1 MQHKAFDSD
10 KDFIKELMQGSRQ
23 VGGIDIPNI
32 GSKALAQA
40 CEALD
45 GPSHTR
51 ENHGKDTER
60 RKA

>member
-1 MQHKAFDSD
+1 MQHKAFESD
-10 KDFIKELMQGSRQ
+10 EDFIKGLMQGSRQ
-23 VGGIDIPNI
+23 VGGIHIPNI
-32 GSKALAQA
+32 GPKAHAET

-60 RKA
+60 RNA